1 MGSINWS
8 IGLRPSKL
16 EDVYGLDKLKTF
28 LYKAV
33 KKDEFPETL
42 LLRGNVGSGKTT
54 VAKIAAQMMV
64 CTNLDKNG
72 EPCGECPSCKA
83 IVDET
88 WSRDVIYINVAE
100 AESAE
105 DFINRVKNAT
115 MTAPMRDRRRV
126 LIIDEIQRAFQNA
139 NAQKMGQSLLPI
151 LEAKKKGKFNFIFTM
166 MPISEITDVSAKT
179 RLKAFESRCQTF
191 NYPIFSEIDVVKYMY
206 GLLKKLGLADSL
218 PIEFKTKGLLTIAKC
233 SEQSLRKATMILQQC
248 VETETFDENEIKKDF
263 GISTV
268 EDFYAT
274 LLRIMNGEK
283 SHELFETLLNVNDYD
298 GMIRLSA
305 LALANAE
312 TYRLFGEINEYNG
325 NGRKDDDITSEEL
338 FSLFE
343 QVSENKDKAKTMSDW
358 QKNSTIS
365 QIKPLIEHKNYE
377 KVRDMFGAFYKD
389 NSAYVSKASYI
400 LGMTRI
406 ISACRNEGLEKIQ
419 ETIKATEA
427 PSGRRIITN

>member
-88 WSRDVIYINVAE
+88 WSRDVIYINIAE
-100 AESAE
+100 AESAK

-151 LEAKKKGKFNFIFTM
+151 LEALRELRDRK
-166 MPISEITDVSAKT
+166 S
-179 RLKAFESRCQTF
+179 
-191 NYPIFSEIDVVKYMY
+191 VV
-206 GLLKKLGLADSL
+206 
-218 PIEFKTKGLLTIAKC
+218 
-233 SEQSLRKATMILQQC
+233 
-248 VETETFDENEIKKDF
+248 
-263 GISTV
+263 
-268 EDFYAT
+268 
-274 LLRIMNGEK
+274 
-283 SHELFETLLNVNDYD
+283 
-298 GMIRLSA
+298 
-305 LALANAE
+305 
-312 TYRLFGEINEYNG
+312 
-325 NGRKDDDITSEEL
+325 
-338 FSLFE
+338 
-343 QVSENKDKAKTMSDW
+343 
-358 QKNSTIS
+358 
-365 QIKPLIEHKNYE
+365 
-377 KVRDMFGAFYKD
+377 
-389 NSAYVSKASYI
+389 
-400 LGMTRI
+400 
-406 ISACRNEGLEKIQ
+406 
-419 ETIKATEA
+419 
-427 PSGRRIITN
+427 